1 MSKKKPY
8 QVEETS
14 LSALTRYAF
23 NPRTHTDSQIDLI
36 AESIKRFGWTVP
48 ILVDENNRIVAG
60 HGRALAASRLGLEK
74 VPCIRLSGLSE
85 AEIRAYTIADNRLA
99 QLSAWDDDVLSS
111 ELDAILEAD
120 PSFKT
125 VVGFTEQEIAD
136 MIGSPAEV
144 PEPKEE
150 KPKKDTTICPKCLHE
165 FVL

>member
-150 KPKKDTTICPKCLHE
+150 KPKKDTTILPE
-165 FVL
+165 VLA